1 MNVLVCIKGV
11 PSGSI
16 PMEDTGILARDR
28 AGSELNPGDYYALEA
43 ALQIAEETG
52 GQVTAL
58 TMGPSSGEAI
68 LRTALALGAKEG
80 ILLSDPAFAG
90 ADVYAT
96 AYTLSQEIRR
106 IPDWDVILCGQ
117 QTTDGGTAQL
127 PFSLAE
133 RLGIPA
139 FGWVKKIEISE
150 DRLILSQ
157 ELSEGTQQVEAGCPC
172 LMAVGKEIGIPR
184 SPSLRSQLKA
194 RNQEIKVL
202 ALGALEDA
210 DPDHYGLSGSH
221 TRVTQVLTV
230 KKEQKNPPLS
240 LSGQEGAEKILKL
253 CREVTAHE

>member
-16 PMEDTGILARDR
+16 PMENNGILARDR
-28 AGSELNPGDYYALEA
+28 GGSERNPGDSYALEA
-43 ALQIAEETG
+43 ALQIAEKTH
-52 GQVTAL
+52 GQVTVL

-68 LRTALALGAKEG
+68 LRTALAMGAKAG

-96 AYTLSQEIRR
+96 AYTLSQGIRR
-106 IPDWDVILCGQ
+106 LSGWDVILCGQ

-127 PFSLAE
+127 PFSLAD

-139 FGWVKKIEISE
+139 LGWVKKLEISG

-157 ELSEGTQQVEAGCPC
+157 ELSEGTQQVEVGCPC
-172 LMAVGKEIGIPR
+172 LIAVGKEIGIPR

-194 RNQEIKVL
+194 RNQKIRVL
-202 ALGALEDA
+202 TLGDLEDQN
-210 DPDHYGLSGSH
+210 PDHYGLSGSH
-221 TRVTQVLTV
+221 TRVIQVLQV
-230 KKEQKNPPLS
+230 KKERKNPPLC

-253 CREVTAHE
+253 CREVPAHG